1 MSLLALAWAWLR
13 ERAWVRWLVVAAG
26 ALIAGLLVYL
36 AGRRD
41 GTEVEHTRQGE
52 SNRVALGDTVRGDD
66 ALDARTEARAT
77 ETAKKIEAID
87 AATGAALAAKPT
99 TDEDAL
105 TEAKRMAAEVEAAER
120 SDT

>member
-1 MSLLALAWAWLR
+1 MLTLAWTWFR

-41 GTEVEHTRQGE
+41 GTEVEHARQGE
-52 SNRVALGDTVRGDD
+52 SNRAALGETVREDD

-77 ETAKKIEAID
+77 ETEKKIEAID
-87 AATGAALAAKPT
+87 AATDAALAAKPT
-99 TDEDAL
+99 TDDDAL
-105 TEAKRMAAEVEAAER
+105 AEAKRMAAEVEAAER

>member
-1 MSLLALAWAWLR
+1 MIALAWVWLR
-13 ERAWVRWLVVAAG
+13 ERAWVRWLVVATG

-36 AGRRD
+36 AGRRA
-41 GTEVEHTRQGE
+41 GTEDEHTRQGE
-52 SNRVALGDTVRGDD
+52 SNRVALGETVRGDD
-66 ALDARTEARAT
+66 ALDARTEARAV

-105 TEAKRMAAEVEAAER
+105 AEAKRMAAEVEAAER

>member
-1 MSLLALAWAWLR
+1 MIALAWVWLR
-13 ERAWVRWLVVAAG
+13 ERAWVRWLVVATG

-41 GTEVEHTRQGE
+41 GAEDEHARQGE
-52 SNRVALGDTVRGDD
+52 SNRVALGETVRGDD
-66 ALDARTEARAT
+66 ALDARTEARAV

-105 TEAKRMAAEVEAAER
+105 AEAKRMAAEVEAAER